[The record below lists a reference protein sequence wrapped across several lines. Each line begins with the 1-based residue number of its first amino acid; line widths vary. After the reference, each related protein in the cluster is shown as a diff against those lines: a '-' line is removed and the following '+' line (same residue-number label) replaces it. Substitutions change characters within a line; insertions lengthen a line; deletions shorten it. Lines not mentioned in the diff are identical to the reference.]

1 MREYWDVL
9 ERPLVSEKSMM
20 LADAGRYV
28 FRCKLEANKIE
39 IRKAVETLYKVKVV
53 DISTMRVRGK
63 VRRVGR
69 WVGKT
74 VAWKKAIV
82 TLAPG
87 QRIDILEGI

>member
-20 LADAGRYV
+20 LSDAGRYV

-87 QRIDILEGI
+87 QRIDILEGV